1 MIAVGADNGLPAKVA
16 SALGLRQRGCGKE
29 RGLSTAAP
37 SPIRS
42 RTIRVFVVDSH
53 SIYRRG
59 LVACLDGLDEVAAVA
74 DAASVDEA
82 RADALLN
89 EADVVLVDYD
99 TRGLHEFIRMMRS
112 STDASVLV
120 CSSRCEQ
127 KELLA
132 AVQAGAIGYLC
143 KETLTPETL
152 SGSLRTAAAGAGV
165 IAPELLGGLLRTIS
179 RASHELLEPRGLS
192 LSPLTDREQQVLRL
206 VADGHPTR
214 EVARR
219 LCYSER
225 TVKNVIHDVVTKFNA
240 RSRSQA
246 VAAAVRE
253 GLI

>member
-1 MIAVGADNGLPAKVA
+1 VPTAPPTR
-16 SALGLRQRGCGKE
+16 LRGM
-29 RGLSTAAP
+29 
-37 SPIRS
+37 
-42 RTIRVFVVDSH
+42 RVFVVDSH

-59 LVACLDGLDEVAAVA
+59 LVACLEGLDEIVSVAE
-74 DAASVDEA
+74 ASTVVEA
-82 RADALLN
+82 HEHPALRD
-89 EADVVLVDYD
+89 ADVVLVDYD
-99 TRGLHEFIRMMRS
+99 TRGVHEFVRALRDR
-112 STDASVLV
+112 TDASALV
-120 CSSRCEQ
+120 FSSRCEQ
-127 KELLA
+127 KELLN

-143 KETLTPETL
+143 KETMTPETL
-152 SGSLRTAAAGAGV
+152 STALSTAATGAGV
-165 IAPELLGGLLRTIS
+165 VAPDLLGDLLRTIS
-179 RASHELLEPRGLS
+179 RASRELLEPRGLS